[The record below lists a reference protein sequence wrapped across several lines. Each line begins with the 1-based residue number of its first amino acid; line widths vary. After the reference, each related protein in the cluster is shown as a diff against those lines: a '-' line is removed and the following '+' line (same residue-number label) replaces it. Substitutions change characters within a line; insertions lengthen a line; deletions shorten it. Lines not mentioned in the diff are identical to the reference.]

1 MFEFCEFKCYRQM
14 AGTTC
19 DHSGVLVVRPEERT
33 RSGLCFAAKHNTRK
47 VEQFPLSI
55 GANID

>member
-1 MFEFCEFKCYRQM
+1 M